1 MDNPPSGSKQTRQSS
16 DLPDGRPASGNAVQA
31 DGSGQAGD
39 TGLTR
44 AGAAQA
50 PVFSPLTD
58 QDVPELEF
66 IELLFFAYRDF
77 TGDPDRLLSSMD
89 FGRAHHRV
97 LYFVN
102 RRPGMPVAEL
112 LDILKI
118 TKQSLAR
125 VLKQL
130 LESGHIVQKTG
141 STDRRKRLLYPT
153 QRGRELVVRL
163 SRPQSRRIH
172 AAIGQTGQENE
183 AAIRQFL
190 AAMSKPG

>member
-1 MDNPPSGSKQTRQSS
+1 MPTIAVVGEVVVERADPVHRGFVFVITLAESEPVGKPEIREE
-16 DLPDGRPASGNAVQA
+16 ASCEPGLSWRRVA
-31 DGSGQAGD
+31 D
-39 TGLTR
+39 
-44 AGAAQA
+44 
-50 PVFSPLTD
+50 
-58 QDVPELEF
+58 
-66 IELLFFAYRDF
+66 
-77 TGDPDRLLSSMD
+77 
-89 FGRAHHRV
+89 
-97 LYFVN
+97 
-102 RRPGMPVAEL
+102 L